1 MITKRKAVKSAV
13 STLLCRANNLQSNET
28 RREYE
33 NPLIAAVLLLA
44 GVSGKLAD
52 DTTMDAHTKA
62 GLSLSLTAIIL
73 TATRAFR
80 K

>member
-13 STLLCRANNLQSNET
+13 STLLCRTNNLQSNET

-52 DTTMDAHTKA
+52 DTTMDARTKA